1 MKNYGLPE
9 KISFAFKYL
18 GAGFVLGLLFPL
30 LATSLEMYTE
40 KLPASYWAILYVQ
53 RQNSVLWVVNLA
65 PLVLSMAGFAIGRK
79 QDILVGLQKGLKDK
93 ITRRTT
99 ELNDVNQTQAI
110 LNGLLNISLE
120 NLSIQETLELTL
132 DKILEISWLA
142 EKPQGGIFLL
152 DDATPDTLVLRAARN
167 LSDLFT
173 DGLDQRNEISYIATK
188 PNGHYNVPI
197 SYYENTLG
205 VLVLYVEEEHHST
218 SVEMEILESI
228 AGTLANMIVARRSA
242 ERLKLQGVMLQSAAN
257 AVLVTDE
264 HDKVIWCNPAFV
276 KQSGYSFEEVQGKPV
291 TFLNSGTHPPEF
303 HKNIYATVSAGKTWQ
318 GEVFDRRKDGTLYVN
333 QQTTTPVRDDAG
345 VVRYFVSIMQ
355 DITDQKKAEEESKRQ
370 MLFFETLIN
379 ASPAAVVVM
388 SPERKI
394 QSCNNAFRELFEYSD
409 GECVGNDLDDLIVP
423 DEEKNKAQQYSGK
436 ALDGSLV
443 RVIAQRRSKSGK
455 MIDVEISAVPVV
467 IEGVIIGVLAI
478 YHDISAL
485 VQARREAEAAAQA
498 KADFLA
504 NMSHEIRTPLNAV
517 IGMTSLLLDT
527 RLDHE
532 QTDFVET
539 IRNSGDT
546 LLTVINDILDF
557 SKIEAGKMTVE
568 KVPFSLSNCVESAL
582 DLLATKASD
591 KGLDLAY
598 IFHENMPQKFTGDI
612 TRLRQVLVNLVGN
625 AVKFTAQGEVVVSV
639 RVKSMKDKNFVL
651 EFAVRDTGI
660 GIPAERMNRL
670 FQPFSQVDSST
681 TRKFGGT
688 GLGLAISQKLIELMG
703 GKIWVESKDGQGTTF
718 FFTAQVELAPVTF
731 NLQPRGVQPDLAG
744 RRLLTVDD
752 NATNRLI
759 VMKQATA
766 WGMETIAS
774 ESGQEALG
782 LIQKMDAFD
791 VIILDMQMPE
801 MDGIMLAVEIRK
813 LSKGASV
820 PLIMLTSLGRK
831 PDDLGGVEF
840 AAFLSKPIKPTQLYN
855 IMSEILANH
864 SRTKVEPIKAT
875 AFDISMG
882 ERHPLRI
889 LIAEDNLINQK
900 VVLALL
906 KKMNYRGDIVANGL
920 EVLEALRRQVYD
932 VILMDMQMPEMDGE
946 QATRIIHERFAVGK
960 RPQIVAVTANALE
973 GDRERFL
980 GMGMDEYVSKPIHVE
995 ELIRVLSAVVPLERT
1010 GTRPFAPSENKT
1022 N

>member
-1 MKNYGLPE
+1 MKNNELF
-9 KISFAFKYL
+9 KKCSFACKYL
-18 GAGFVLGLLFPL
+18 GIGFMLGLLFPL
-30 LATSLEMYTE
+30 FATSLEIYTE
-40 KLPASYWAILYVQ
+40 KLPISYWSILYAQ
-53 RQNSVLWVVNLA
+53 RQNTVLWVVNLA
-65 PLVLSMAGFAIGRK
+65 PFVLSAAGFAIGKK
-79 QDILVGLQKGLKDK
+79 QDVLAGLQKRLEGK
-93 ITRRTT
+93 IARRTM
-99 ELNDVNQTQAI
+99 ELNDANQTQTI

-120 NLSIQETLELTL
+120 NFSIQKTLELTL
-132 DKILEISWLA
+132 DKILEVSWLA
-142 EKPQGGIFLL
+142 AKPKGGIFLL
-152 DDATPDTLVLRAARN
+152 NDASPNTLVLRAARN
-167 LSDLFT
+167 FNDLLT
-173 DGLDQRNEISYIATK
+173 DRVGELNRINYVATK

-197 SYYENTLG
+197 KYDEHVLG
-205 VLVLYVEEEHHST
+205 VLVLYVEEGHQST
-218 SVEMEILESI
+218 QVEVEILASI
-228 AGTLANMIVARRSA
+228 AGTLANMIVAKRSA

-257 AVLVTDE
+257 GVLVTDE

-276 KQSGYSFEEVQGKPV
+276 EQSGYSFEEIQGKPV
-291 TFLNSGTHPPEF
+291 TFLNSGIHPPEF
-303 HKNIYATVSAGKTWQ
+303 HKNIYETVSVGKTWQ

-333 QQTTTPVRDDAG
+333 QQTTTPVRDETG
-345 VVRYFVSIMQ
+345 VIRYYVSIMQ

-409 GECVGNDLDDLIVP
+409 GECVGKDLDDLIVP
-423 DEEKNKAQQYSGK
+423 DGEKNQAQQYSGK

-443 RVIAQRRSKSGK
+443 RVIAQRHSKSGK
-455 MIDVEISAVPVV
+455 MIDVEISAVPVI
-467 IEGVIIGVLAI
+467 IEDSIIGVLAI

-546 LLTVINDILDF
+546 LLAVINDILDF

-568 KVPFSLSNCVESAL
+568 NVPFSLSNCVESAL

-598 IFHENMPQKFTGDI
+598 IFQENMPQKFTGDI

-639 RVKSMKDKNFVL
+639 KVKSMKDKNFIL

-660 GIPAERMNRL
+660 GIPRERMNRL

-703 GKIWVESKDGQGTTF
+703 GEIWVESEDGQGTTF

-731 NLQPRGVQPDLAG
+731 NLQPRGIQPDLAG

-766 WGMETIAS
+766 WGMETTAS
-774 ESGQEALG
+774 ESGPEALG

-791 VIILDMQMPE
+791 VIILDMQMPD
-801 MDGIMLAVEIRK
+801 MDGIMLAGEIRK
-813 LSKGASV
+813 LPNGASV

-831 PDDLGGVEF
+831 PDELGGVEF
-840 AAFLSKPIKPTQLYN
+840 AAFLSKPIKPTQLHN

-864 SRTKVEPIKAT
+864 PRTKVEPVKVAS
-875 AFDISMG
+875 FDTSMG

-906 KKMNYRGDIVANGL
+906 QRMKYRGDIVANGL
-920 EVLEALRRQVYD
+920 EVLEALRRQAYD

-946 QATRIIHERFAVGK
+946 QATRIIHERFPVGK

-980 GMGMDEYVSKPIHVE
+980 GMGMDEYVSKPIRVE
-995 ELIRVLSAVVPLERT
+995 ELTRVLNAVVPLERK
-1010 GTRPFAPSENKT
+1010 GTRPLFPSENKT